1 MDINFNVETAQCS
14 SCCLNKTVSIKHS
27 SYDEALLLSTHGPCG
42 VVATLP
48 DRQHSQVRMARGAL
62 THLKSAKIVT
72 FPERNFANM
81 ATNQLGQL
89 VRHFSSSAA
98 RAAKLVQP
106 PVQVFGVEGRYASAL
121 YSAASKQSKLDAVE
135 KELSTLQSDIQKDRR
150 LLEFLSDPSQKRSE
164 KKAAVQNMMKQ
175 RKCTDLTTNLFV
187 TLADNG
193 RINKTPQVL
202 SSFSKIMSAHRGEVV
217 CSVVT
222 AKVLDEASMKELRA
236 ALQAFLKKGQTLQLQ
251 TEVDPSL
258 IGGMKVTIG
267 DRYVD
272 MSMAS
277 KIKTYTNL
285 IKQAV

>member
-1 MDINFNVETAQCS
+1 
-14 SCCLNKTVSIKHS
+14 
-27 SYDEALLLSTHGPCG
+27 
-42 VVATLP
+42 
-48 DRQHSQVRMARGAL
+48 
-62 THLKSAKIVT
+62 
-72 FPERNFANM
+72 M
-81 ATNQLGQL
+81 ATNQFTQM
-89 VRHFSSSAA
+89 VRHFSSSAV

-106 PVQVFGVEGRYASAL
+106 PIQVFGVEGRYATAL
-121 YSAASKQSKLDAVE
+121 YSAASKTSKLEAVE
-135 KELSTLQSDIQKDRR
+135 KELSALQADIQKDRR
-150 LLEFLSDPSQKRSE
+150 LLEFLSDPSQKRTQ
-164 KKAAVQNMMKQ
+164 KRAAVQNMMKQ

-193 RINKTPQVL
+193 RIKKTPQVL
-202 SSFSKIMSAHRGEVV
+202 SAFNKIMSAHRGEVI

-236 ALQAFLKKGQTLQLQ
+236 ALQAFLKKGQSLQLQ

-267 DRYVD
+267 DRFVD
-272 MSMAS
+272 MSMAN

>member
-1 MDINFNVETAQCS
+1 
-14 SCCLNKTVSIKHS
+14 
-27 SYDEALLLSTHGPCG
+27 
-42 VVATLP
+42 
-48 DRQHSQVRMARGAL
+48 
-62 THLKSAKIVT
+62 
-72 FPERNFANM
+72 M
-81 ATNQLGQL
+81 ATNQWMQL
-89 VRHFSSSAA
+89 VRHFSSSSA

-106 PVQVFGVEGRYASAL
+106 PIQVYGVEGRYASAL

-135 KELSTLQSDIQKDRR
+135 KELTALQADIQKDRR
-150 LLEFLSDPSQKRSE
+150 LLEFLADPSQKRTQ
-164 KKAAVQNMMKQ
+164 KKAAVESMMKK

-202 SSFSKIMSAHRGEVV
+202 SSFGKIMSAHRGEVV

-267 DRYVD
+267 DRFVD

>member
-1 MDINFNVETAQCS
+1 
-14 SCCLNKTVSIKHS
+14 
-27 SYDEALLLSTHGPCG
+27 
-42 VVATLP
+42 
-48 DRQHSQVRMARGAL
+48 
-62 THLKSAKIVT
+62 
-72 FPERNFANM
+72 
-81 ATNQLGQL
+81 
-89 VRHFSSSAA
+89 
-98 RAAKLVQP
+98 
-106 PVQVFGVEGRYASAL
+106 
-121 YSAASKQSKLDAVE
+121 
-135 KELSTLQSDIQKDRR
+135 
-150 LLEFLSDPSQKRSE
+150 
-164 KKAAVQNMMKQ
+164 
-175 RKCTDLTTNLFV
+175 

-202 SSFSKIMSAHRGEVV
+202 SSFGKIMSAHRGEVV

-267 DRYVD
+267 DRFVD